1 MGNLM
6 HEMNL
11 VLWYF
16 TIYLLCYF

>member
-1 MGNLM
+1 MVKLM